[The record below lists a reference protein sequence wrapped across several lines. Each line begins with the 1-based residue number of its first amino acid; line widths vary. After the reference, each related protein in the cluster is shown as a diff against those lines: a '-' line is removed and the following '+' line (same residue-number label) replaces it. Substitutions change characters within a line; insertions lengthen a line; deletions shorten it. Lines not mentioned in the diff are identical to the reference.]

1 MAKKKSASATSTAT
15 QHSVTLNDIY
25 NQVAARADTAGTK
38 INVADTK
45 RVLACF
51 FDVLEDYKPA
61 EAFDFIAKGL
71 KRAGTRR
78 R

>member
-1 MAKKKSASATSTAT
+1 MAKKKKASSATS
-15 QHSVTLNDIY
+15 LNEIY
-25 NQVAARADTAGTK
+25 NEVARRADKAK
-38 INVADTK
+38 IQINVADTK

-51 FDVLEDYKPA
+51 FDVMEDQKPA
-61 EAFDFIAKGL
+61 VAFDLIAKGL